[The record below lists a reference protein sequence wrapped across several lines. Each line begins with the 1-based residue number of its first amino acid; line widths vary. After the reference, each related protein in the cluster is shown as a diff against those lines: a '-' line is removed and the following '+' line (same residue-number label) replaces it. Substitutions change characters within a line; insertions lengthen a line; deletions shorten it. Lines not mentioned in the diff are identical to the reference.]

1 VEQLEQQLGW
11 LAQEASLGSWMEV
24 NCFDRSAIVFI
35 VKFICLGKEAYS
47 VRGLQGDEGSNAQK

>member
-1 VEQLEQQLGW
+1 
-11 LAQEASLGSWMEV
+11 MEV

-35 VKFICLGKEAYS
+35 VEFVCLGYEAYS